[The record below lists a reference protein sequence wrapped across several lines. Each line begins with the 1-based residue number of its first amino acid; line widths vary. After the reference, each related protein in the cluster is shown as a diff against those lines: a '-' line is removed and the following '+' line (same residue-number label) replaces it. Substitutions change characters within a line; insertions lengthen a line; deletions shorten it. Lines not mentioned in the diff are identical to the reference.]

1 MYDTYASV
9 TRWQSARALRKHWR
23 DSSLKTDFSAGCR
36 RNMEIQYQ
44 SGKSKSERMWF
55 KMLFSAEI
63 AVMTETIKERF
74 LRKDDLDRCRLKII
88 FKNVYKWKKS
98 RESLKPYVLT
108 VASEIPEFVYRMR
121 NACFLV
127 IFFFNTSPGKLG
139 LEVNTNTYILND
151 EIIFSTELL
160 NSSTSKSDSYTWM
173 LLQHLNH
180 FTGFL
185 QVSYKKD

>member
-1 MYDTYASV
+1 MSPKNNF
-9 TRWQSARALRKHWR
+9 QKCLQ
-23 DSSLKTDFSAGCR
+23 
-36 RNMEIQYQ
+36 M
-44 SGKSKSERMWF
+44 
-55 KMLFSAEI
+55 
-63 AVMTETIKERF
+63 KEES
-74 LRKDDLDRCRLKII
+74 
-88 FKNVYKWKKS
+88 W
-98 RESLKPYVLT
+98 SLKPYVLR
-108 VASEIPEFVYRMR
+108 VASEIPEFVYRTR
-121 NACFLV
+121 NTCFLV

-139 LEVNTNTYILND
+139 PEVNTNTYILND